1 MPQKEPFEGRSLSEL
16 TAEERHEAK
25 RLVMLD
31 PDYRYK
37 HPDVIFWTPTFE
49 ALNKN
54 ATDLV
59 DEICEAHGLTLSGQ
73 RGRKYRIVVASLLQ
87 ATKELDE
94 EGHKTIAVSKNN
106 NAFTGYSSG
115 VGRSTIDQ
123 VVQALSGSLLERVE
137 GSGGWTK
144 PKHIQFDIFGIGIG
158 IFADV
163 TRYRFVGHDCLQRI
177 KDAQMVE
184 AYSRIIVVNKQE
196 TYLQKKERKET
207 KGKPPRFGNTAAQTK
222 FGRELTVLHNEV
234 EKLNAF
240 YLKHPLEIVHNGH
253 TTFAAAAHR
262 VFHEGRLDAG
272 GRFYGYWTNQKEAT
286 RLQFK
291 IDGEPV
297 VSIDVNASQAVTFS
311 MLMGEKINTSD
322 RWTDL
327 YKDTAP
333 HLNRELLKKVA
344 LEVIG
349 LGDPYKEKPSS
360 KNAKWFETEGS
371 WDSYREALLK
381 AVPALRHL
389 DKKYMNGAGFI
400 SYHEAEILKR
410 TIHRLMA
417 MDIPAY
423 SVHDCIIVS
432 QLHEEAAVAYYQDT
446 FKAYVIEHCKNFK
459 RDNVISCTP
468 ALKLTTLEGSRYI
481 LGSQQVV

>member
-1 MPQKEPFEGRSLSEL
+1 MSDMKLSNINSFGSL
-16 TAEERHEAK
+16 TADQKLEAI
-25 RLVMLD
+25 RLVTCD
-31 PDYRYK
+31 PNYRYR
-37 HPDVIFWTPTFE
+37 HPDVIFWTPTF
-49 ALNKN
+49 AAFNKN
-54 ATDLV
+54 ANDLV

-73 RGRKYRIVVASLLQ
+73 RGRKYRIAVASLLQ
-87 ATKELDE
+87 AVKELDI

-106 NAFTGYSSG
+106 NTFKGYSSG

-123 VVQALSGSLLERVE
+123 VVQALNGSFLERID
-137 GSGGWTK
+137 GSGGWTT
-144 PKHIQFDIFGIGIG
+144 PQHIEFEIFGTGIG
-158 IFADV
+158 TFADV
-163 TRYRFVGHDCLQRI
+163 TRYRFIGSEYLQRI
-177 KDAQMVE
+177 KDTHMVE
-184 AYSRIIVVNKQE
+184 AYSRIVEVNKPE

-222 FGRELTVLHNEV
+222 FGRELTVLRNEV
-234 EKLNAF
+234 GKLNAF
-240 YLKHPLEIVHNGH
+240 YLKHPLEIVHDGH

-311 MLMGEKINTSD
+311 MLMGKRINTSD

-360 KNAKWFETEGS
+360 KNASLFETEGS
-371 WDSYREALLK
+371 WDSYREALLV

-400 SYHEAEILKR
+400 SYHEAEILKL
-410 TIHRLMA
+410 TILRLMA

-423 SVHDCIIVS
+423 SVHDCIIVT

-446 FKAYVIEHCKNFK
+446 FKSYVIEHCKNFK